1 MGRSQPIFKTMLKHP
16 QNILATSFHGKGTL
30 CIEGTHV
37 L

>member
-1 MGRSQPIFKTMLKHP
+1 MLKHP